1 MANISLKKAAL
12 INAASKYTSILFSI
26 GFSMILAR
34 ILTPEDYGIVAV
46 TTVFTNFFSIF
57 ADMGIS
63 AGIVQYKRLTEE
75 DTNQIFSF
83 SMCLALLL
91 GGLFAVSSFG
101 IADFYSNDVYVPI
114 GFLLA
119 FSLFFSTINIVPNA
133 LLLKDKQFVVIAKR
147 NIIIPFLTS
156 LACVGMAYLGMKY
169 WALVWQAVLS
179 GAITFLWN
187 FHSAW
192 TQYHLRIHFG
202 LGIAGIRKIFGYS
215 AYQFLFGVINYFSR
229 NLDNLLVGRYF
240 GAVALGYYDKA
251 YRLMS
256 YPIGNLTHVITPV
269 LQPILSDYQDDK
281 RYIYDKYIAIVKFLS
296 IVGVYI
302 VCICYFMAD
311 EIIYIMF
318 GSQWSAAVPYFKWLA
333 LSVWAQMILGTTGSI
348 FQSAG
353 DTKRLFITGC
363 LTTCLT
369 VSAIIAGVMTGE
381 LIDVARNVMLA
392 YNLQFLLVMYIL
404 IYLTLRQPY
413 VAFLRNFIPEIFMG
427 IVLAVVGGYLGS
439 ILIDTAVV
447 TKIFVKVLVFTFI
460 FLALCKL
467 LGQLRYVR
475 LLHK

>member
-26 GFSMILAR
+26 VFSMILAR

-63 AGIVQYKRLTEE
+63 AGIIQYKRLTQE

-83 SMCLALLL
+83 SMCLALMLACM
-91 GGLFAVSSFG
+91 FAIASFG
-101 IADFYSNDVYVPI
+101 IAEFYSNDVYVPI

-133 LLLKDKQFVVIAKR
+133 LLLKDKQFVTIAKR
-147 NIIIPFLTS
+147 NIIVPFFTS
-156 LACVGMAYLGMKY
+156 LVCVGMAYIGMKY
-169 WALVWQAVLS
+169 WALVWQAVFS

-192 TQYHLRIHFG
+192 TQYRLRIHFS
-202 LGIAGIRKIFGYS
+202 LGIAGVRKIFRYS

-256 YPIGNLTHVITPV
+256 YPVGNLTHVITPV
-269 LQPILSDYQDDK
+269 LQPILSDYQDNK
-281 RYIYDKYIAIVKFLS
+281 RYIYDKYISIIKFLS
-296 IVGVYI
+296 IAGIYI

-311 EIIYIMF
+311 EIIYVMF
-318 GSQWSAAVPYFKWLA
+318 GSQWNSAVSYFKWLA

-353 DTKRLFITGC
+353 DTKRLFMTGC

-369 VSAIIAGVMTGE
+369 VSAIIEGVMTGE

-404 IYLTLRQPY
+404 ISLTLHQPY
-413 VAFLRNFIPEIFMG
+413 IAFLRNFIPEIIMG
-427 IVLAVVGGYLGS
+427 IVLAVVGMNLDS
-439 ILIDTAVV
+439 VLINTSLAIDILVKVV
-447 TKIFVKVLVFTFI
+447 TFTSI
-460 FLALCKL
+460 FLLLCKL
-467 LGQLRYVR
+467 LNQLRYIR
-475 LLHK
+475 LFHR